1 MIHCNTTFGKL
12 KHVIVGREL
21 EVNKRLIDF
30 TFNNFFHENLGGGD
44 GLYNSRHEIYRIS
57 EEILQKRIEQL
68 DDLAKILAD
77 LGVYVDRP
85 DRVCGVKKIKTP
97 TYETEASSANNVR
110 DITLI
115 YNDTIVETPI
125 CLRNRVF
132 ENLNLYR
139 IFNEA
144 FDHGKGGKWVKA
156 PNTHLVESTYD
167 LADWKVDRDFNKINH
182 NFEMSIDAPNFLTI
196 GKDVI
201 VNVATDIQY
210 LGYEWVKS
218 LFPESKFHMVKCADS
233 HIDGELVCL
242 KPGTFLLNPRFASV
256 REMLPEKFRKWNFII
271 PEDTTEDLDTTGMTD
286 IDIRLASSRGMDINV
301 LSIDERRVLVNKRAV
316 GVIRALE

>member
-1 MIHCNTTFGKL
+1 M
-12 KHVIVGREL
+12 
-21 EVNKRLIDF
+21 
-30 TFNNFFHENLGGGD
+30 
-44 GLYNSRHEIYRIS
+44 
-57 EEILQKRIEQL
+57 LQ
-68 DDLAKILAD
+68 D
-77 LGVYVDRP
+77 LGIKVERP

-110 DITLI
+110 DLTLV

-132 ENLNLYR
+132 ENLNMYG
-139 IFNEA
+139 IFNRA

-167 LADWKVDRDFNKINH
+167 LADWREERDFDNINK

-201 VNVATDIQY
+201 VNVATDIQF

-218 LFPESKFHMVKCADS
+218 LFPDSVFHIVKCADS

-242 KPGTFLLNPRFASV
+242 RPGTFFLNPKFASV
-256 REMLPEKFRKWNFII
+256 RDMLPEKFRRWDFII
-271 PEDTTEDLDTTGMTD
+271 PEDTTQDLDVSGMTD
-286 IDIRLASSRGMDINV
+286 IDIQLASSRGMDINI
-301 LSIDERRVLVNKRAV
+301 LSIDEKTVLVNRRAF
-316 GVIRALE
+316 GVKKALEKNGFDIIEVDLDNGEIFAGGIHCSTLDLIREDEYCFYD

>member
-68 DDLAKILAD
+68 DDLAKILVD
-77 LGVYVDRP
+77 LGVNVDRP